1 MSQQDYFIEFARE
14 LGNLN
19 GNLTA
24 VLKRIEERMAKND
37 EIMSRHEARLSTLED
52 KERWRASSHRPNT
65 EADEPLKNWIIKAL
79 IRIIGWGTVI
89 VGSLVGAGE
98 LLKSVH
104 IG

>member
-14 LGNLN
+14 LGALN
-19 GNLTA
+19 GNIKS
-24 VLKRIEERMAKND
+24 VLQRLEKSDERMAK
-37 EIMSRHEARLSTLED
+37 HEARLALLEQGSKAETDETL
-52 KERWRASSHRPNT
+52 KS
-65 EADEPLKNWIIKAL
+65 WIIKAL

-104 IG
+104 VG

>member
-19 GNLTA
+19 GNIKS
-24 VLKRIEERMAKND
+24 VLSRLEKGDERMAK
-37 EIMSRHEARLSTLED
+37 HEARLALLEQGSKAETDETL
-52 KERWRASSHRPNT
+52 KS
-65 EADEPLKNWIIKAL
+65 WIIKAL

-104 IG
+104 VG

>member
-1 MSQQDYFIEFARE
+1 MSQQDYFIEFSRE
-14 LGNLN
+14 LGKLN
-19 GNLTA
+19 GNIES
-24 VLKRIEERMAKND
+24 VLERLEKGDEKMA
-37 EIMSRHEARLSTLED
+37 EHEARLSTLED
-52 KERWRASSHRPNT
+52 KERMRDSPHVPNM

>member
-1 MSQQDYFIEFARE
+1 MSQQDYFIQFSRE
-14 LGNLN
+14 LGKLN
-19 GNLTA
+19 GNIES
-24 VLKRIEERMAKND
+24 VLERLEKGDEKMA
-37 EIMSRHEARLSTLED
+37 EHEARLSTLED
-52 KERWRASSHRPNT
+52 KERGLASSHGQNM

-104 IG
+104 VG

>member
-1 MSQQDYFIEFARE
+1 MSQQDYFIEFSRE
-14 LGNLN
+14 LGKLN
-19 GNLTA
+19 GNIES
-24 VLKRIEERMAKND
+24 VLERLEKGAEKMA
-37 EIMSRHEARLSTLED
+37 EHEARLSRLED
-52 KERWRASSHRPNT
+52 KERGRASSRGQNVDS
-65 EADEPLKNWIIKAL
+65 DEPLKNWIIKAL

>member
-1 MSQQDYFIEFARE
+1 MSQQDYFIEFSRE

-19 GNLTA
+19 GNIKS
-24 VLKRIEERMAKND
+24 VLSRLEKGDEKMA
-37 EIMSRHEARLSTLED
+37 EHEARLSTLED
-52 KERWRASSHRPNT
+52 KERRQESSRWPNID
-65 EADEPLKNWIIKAL
+65 ADEPLKNWIIKAL

>member
-1 MSQQDYFIEFARE
+1 MSQQDYFIQFSRE
-14 LGNLN
+14 LGKLN
-19 GNLTA
+19 GNIES
-24 VLKRIEERMAKND
+24 VLERLEKGDEKMA
-37 EIMSRHEARLSTLED
+37 EHEARLSTLEE
-52 KERWRASSHRPNT
+52 KERGRTSDHGLNM

-104 IG
+104 VG

>member
-1 MSQQDYFIEFARE
+1 MSQQDYFIEFSRE
-14 LGNLN
+14 LGALN
-19 GNLTA
+19 GNIKS
-24 VLKRIEERMAKND
+24 VLSRLEKGDERIAQ
-37 EIMSRHEARLSTLED
+37 HEARLSLIEG
-52 KERWRASSHRPNT
+52 KMRWQASSRGQNVY
-65 EADEPLKNWIIKAL
+65 ADEPLKNWIIKAL

>member
-1 MSQQDYFIEFARE
+1 MSQQDYFIEFASE
-14 LGNLN
+14 LGALN
-19 GNLTA
+19 GNIKS
-24 VLKRIEERMAKND
+24 VLSRLEKGDERMAQ
-37 EIMSRHEARLSTLED
+37 HEARLSTLED
-52 KERWRASSHRPNT
+52 KERERASARGPNMD
-65 EADEPLKNWIIKAL
+65 ADEPLKNWIIKAL

>member
-1 MSQQDYFIEFARE
+1 M
-14 LGNLN
+14 
-19 GNLTA
+19 
-24 VLKRIEERMAKND
+24 
-37 EIMSRHEARLSTLED
+37 
-52 KERWRASSHRPNT
+52 RWQASSRGQNIYS
-65 EADEPLKNWIIKAL
+65 DEPLKNWIIKAL

>member
-1 MSQQDYFIEFARE
+1 MSQQDYFIEFSRE
-14 LGNLN
+14 LGALN
-19 GNLTA
+19 GNIKS
-24 VLKRIEERMAKND
+24 VLSRLEKGDERIAQ
-37 EIMSRHEARLSTLED
+37 HEARLSLIEG
-52 KERWRASSHRPNT
+52 KMRVQASSRLPDRD
-65 EADEPLKNWIIKAL
+65 ADEPLKNWIIKAL

>member
-1 MSQQDYFIEFARE
+1 MSQQDYFIQFASE

-19 GNLTA
+19 GNIKS
-24 VLKRIEERMAKND
+24 VLERLEKGD
-37 EIMSRHEARLSTLED
+37 EKIAEHEARLSTLED
-52 KERWRASSHRPNT
+52 KERGRASSRGPNVY
-65 EADEPLKNWIIKAL
+65 ADEPLKNWIIKAL

-89 VGSLVGAGE
+89 IGSLVGAGE

>member
-14 LGNLN
+14 LGDLN
-19 GNLTA
+19 GNIKS
-24 VLKRIEERMAKND
+24 VLSRLEKGDEKMA
-37 EIMSRHEARLSTLED
+37 EHEARLAILEQGS
-52 KERWRASSHRPNT
+52 KT

-104 IG
+104 VG

>member
-24 VLKRIEERMAKND
+24 VLNRIEERMAKND
-37 EIMSRHEARLSTLED
+37 EIMSRHEARISMLEG
-52 KERWRASSHRPNT
+52 KERGRASSHEPNT
-65 EADEPLKNWIIKAL
+65 GADESMKNWIIKAL

-89 VGSLVGAGE
+89 IGSLVGAGE
-98 LLKSVH
+98 LMKSVRV
-104 IG
+104 G

>member
-1 MSQQDYFIEFARE
+1 MSQQDYFIQFASE

-19 GNLTA
+19 GNIKS
-24 VLKRIEERMAKND
+24 VLERLEKGDEKMAQ
-37 EIMSRHEARLSTLED
+37 HEARLSTLED
-52 KERWRASSHRPNT
+52 KERRRASSRGPNVD
-65 EADEPLKNWIIKAL
+65 ADEPLKNWIIKAL

>member
-1 MSQQDYFIEFARE
+1 MSQQDYFIKFARE
-14 LGNLN
+14 LGILN
-19 GNLTA
+19 GNIKS
-24 VLKRIEERMAKND
+24 VLERLEKGDERMAKHD
-37 EIMSRHEARLSTLED
+37 ARLALLEQGL
-52 KERWRASSHRPNT
+52 KS

-104 IG
+104 VG

>member
-14 LGNLN
+14 LGDLN
-19 GNLTA
+19 GNIKS
-24 VLKRIEERMAKND
+24 VLSRLEKGDERMAK
-37 EIMSRHEARLSTLED
+37 HEARLALLEQGL
-52 KERWRASSHRPNT
+52 KAET
-65 EADEPLKNWIIKAL
+65 DEPLKNWIIKAL

-104 IG
+104 VG

>member
-14 LGNLN
+14 LGALN
-19 GNLTA
+19 GNIKS
-24 VLKRIEERMAKND
+24 VLSRLEKGDEKMA
-37 EIMSRHEARLSTLED
+37 EHEARLSTLED
-52 KERWRASSHRPNT
+52 KELRRASSHGTNMET
-65 EADEPLKNWIIKAL
+65 GEQLKNWIIKAL

-104 IG
+104 VG